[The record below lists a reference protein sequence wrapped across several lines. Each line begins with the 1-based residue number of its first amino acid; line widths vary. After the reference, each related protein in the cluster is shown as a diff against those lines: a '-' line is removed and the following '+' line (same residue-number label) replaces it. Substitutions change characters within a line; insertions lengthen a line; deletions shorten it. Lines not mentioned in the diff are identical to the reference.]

1 AIRPRGVRGGQD
13 ATRRTWLTA
22 TQNLLRFAL
31 RCVTIFQIQWQC
43 QLHEEK
49 RRAVSRNGFE
59 TPFLIMKVVNPLL
72 ERCFEL
78 IELLAEEPRAFRLGA
93 ISERL
98 GLQKGAVH
106 RLLSALCSMGWVE
119 QEPETGFYRLTLRL
133 AIMGQRVLLA
143 TRIPDLTRPI
153 LQKLADE
160 SQELVR
166 MAIVEGERLSWV
178 AFVQGRRTGLI
189 YQPEMIGRVPLPV
202 TANGKAWLSTLPIQE
217 AMRIAR
223 EEGLPPPGRFGPRA
237 IQSIEALAAALDET
251 RARGW
256 GMSYEEA
263 ERGIA
268 AIAAPIRP
276 SGPNTP
282 AVATCSVAGPLMRF
296 GAEDI
301 VRNATLVM
309 QAANEIAAIWPLR
322 SPQTHTA

>member
-1 AIRPRGVRGGQD
+1 
-13 ATRRTWLTA
+13 
-22 TQNLLRFAL
+22 
-31 RCVTIFQIQWQC
+31 
-43 QLHEEK
+43 
-49 RRAVSRNGFE
+49 
-59 TPFLIMKVVNPLL
+59 MKVVNPLL
-72 ERCFEL
+72 ERCFQL
-78 IELLAEEPRAFRLGA
+78 IEFLAEEPRAYRLGV

-98 GLQKGAVH
+98 GLQKGAAH
-106 RLLSALCSMGWVE
+106 RLLAALCDMGWVE

-143 TRIPDLTRPI
+143 TRIPDLTRPV
-153 LQKLADE
+153 LQKLAE
-160 SQELVR
+160 ETQELVR

-178 AFVQGRRTGLI
+178 VFVQGRRTGLI
-189 YQPEMIGRVPLPV
+189 YQPEMIGRAPLTV
-202 TANGKAWLSTLPIQE
+202 TSHGKAWLSTLLPDE
-217 AMRIAR
+217 AMRIVR
-223 EEGLPPPGRFGPRA
+223 EEGFPPPGRYGPRA
-237 IQSIEALAAALDET
+237 IQSIDAFAAAVDET

-256 GMSYEEA
+256 GMSYEEG

-296 GAEDI
+296 GADDI

-322 SPQTHTA
+322 SAQTHTDLAAASQWHGEIRVAS

>member
-1 AIRPRGVRGGQD
+1 
-13 ATRRTWLTA
+13 
-22 TQNLLRFAL
+22 
-31 RCVTIFQIQWQC
+31 
-43 QLHEEK
+43 
-49 RRAVSRNGFE
+49 
-59 TPFLIMKVVNPLL
+59 MKVVNPLL

-78 IELLAEEPRAFRLGA
+78 IEFLAEEPRAYRLGA

-106 RLLSALCSMGWVE
+106 RLLAALCSMGWVE
-119 QEPETGFYRLTLRL
+119 QEPDTGFYRLTLRL
-133 AIMGQRVLLA
+133 PIMGQRVLLA
-143 TRIPDLTRPI
+143 THIPDLTRPI
-153 LQKLADE
+153 LQKLAEE

-189 YQPEMIGRVPLPV
+189 YQPEMIGRVPLTV
-202 TANGKAWLSTLPIQE
+202 TSHGKAWLSTLPPEE
-217 AMRIAR
+217 AMRIVR
-223 EEGLPPPGRFGPRA
+223 EEGFPPPGRYGPRA
-237 IQSIEALAAALDET
+237 IQSMDAFAAALDET

-256 GMSYEEA
+256 GMSYEEG

-301 VRNATLVM
+301 VRNASLVM
-309 QAANEIAAIWPLR
+309 EAANEIAAIWPLR
-322 SPQTHTA
+322 STQMQMDVAAA

>member
-1 AIRPRGVRGGQD
+1 
-13 ATRRTWLTA
+13 
-22 TQNLLRFAL
+22 
-31 RCVTIFQIQWQC
+31 
-43 QLHEEK
+43 
-49 RRAVSRNGFE
+49 
-59 TPFLIMKVVNPLL
+59 
-72 ERCFEL
+72 
-78 IELLAEEPRAFRLGA
+78 
-93 ISERL
+93 
-98 GLQKGAVH
+98 
-106 RLLSALCSMGWVE
+106 MGWVE

-153 LQKLADE
+153 LQKLAEE

-178 AFVQGRRTGLI
+178 TFVQGRRTGLI
-189 YQPEMIGRVPLPV
+189 YQPEMIGRAPLTV
-202 TANGKAWLSTLPIQE
+202 TSHGKAWLSTLPPEE
-217 AMRIAR
+217 AMRIVH
-223 EEGLPPPGRFGPRA
+223 EEGFPPPGRYGPRA
-237 IQSIEALAAALDET
+237 IQSMDAFAAALDET

-256 GMSYEEA
+256 GMSYEEG

-276 SGPNTP
+276 FGPNTP

-301 VRNATLVM
+301 VRNASLVM

-322 SPQTHTA
+322 NAHTERDLAIPSQVPDEIAVAS

>member
-1 AIRPRGVRGGQD
+1 
-13 ATRRTWLTA
+13 
-22 TQNLLRFAL
+22 
-31 RCVTIFQIQWQC
+31 
-43 QLHEEK
+43 
-49 RRAVSRNGFE
+49 
-59 TPFLIMKVVNPLL
+59 MKVVNPLL

-78 IELLAEEPRAFRLGA
+78 IEFLAEEPRAYRLGA

-106 RLLSALCSMGWVE
+106 RLLAALCSMGWVE

-143 TRIPDLTRPI
+143 TRIPDLTRPV
-153 LQKLADE
+153 LQKLAE
-160 SQELVR
+160 ETQELVR

-178 AFVQGRRTGLI
+178 VFVQGRRTGLI
-189 YQPEMIGRVPLPV
+189 YQPEMIGRAPLTV
-202 TANGKAWLSTLPIQE
+202 TSHGKAWLSTLPPEE
-217 AMRIAR
+217 AMRIVR
-223 EEGLPPPGRFGPRA
+223 EEGFPPPGRYGPRA
-237 IQSIEALAAALDET
+237 IQSIDAFAAAVDET

-256 GMSYEEA
+256 GMSYEEG

-276 SGPNTP
+276 FGPNTP

-301 VRNATLVM
+301 VRNASLVM

-322 SPQTHTA
+322 SAQTHTDLAAASQLHDEIRVAS

>member
-1 AIRPRGVRGGQD
+1 
-13 ATRRTWLTA
+13 
-22 TQNLLRFAL
+22 
-31 RCVTIFQIQWQC
+31 
-43 QLHEEK
+43 
-49 RRAVSRNGFE
+49 
-59 TPFLIMKVVNPLL
+59 MKVVNPLL
-72 ERCFEL
+72 ERCFQL
-78 IELLAEEPRAFRLGA
+78 IEFLAEEPRAYRLGV

-98 GLQKGAVH
+98 GLQKGAAH
-106 RLLSALCSMGWVE
+106 RLLAALCDMGWVE

-143 TRIPDLTRPI
+143 TRIPDLTRPV
-153 LQKLADE
+153 LQKLAE
-160 SQELVR
+160 ETQELVR

-178 AFVQGRRTGLI
+178 VFVQGRRTGLV
-189 YQPEMIGRVPLPV
+189 YQPEMIGRVPLTV
-202 TANGKAWLSTLPIQE
+202 TSHGKAWLSTLPPE
-217 AMRIAR
+217 DAMRIVR
-223 EEGLPPPGRFGPRA
+223 EEGFPPPGRYGPRA
-237 IQSIEALAAALDET
+237 IQSIDAFAAAVEET

-256 GMSYEEA
+256 GMSYEEG

-268 AIAAPIRP
+268 AVAAPIRP

-322 SPQTHTA
+322 PTQTDTDIAAASPWHGELRVAS

>member
-1 AIRPRGVRGGQD
+1 
-13 ATRRTWLTA
+13 
-22 TQNLLRFAL
+22 
-31 RCVTIFQIQWQC
+31 
-43 QLHEEK
+43 
-49 RRAVSRNGFE
+49 
-59 TPFLIMKVVNPLL
+59 MKVVNSLL
-72 ERCFEL
+72 ERCFQL

-178 AFVQGRRTGLI
+178 TFVQGRRTGLI
-189 YQPEMIGRVPLPV
+189 YQPEMIGRAPLTV
-202 TANGKAWLSTLPIQE
+202 TSHGKAWLSTLPPEE
-217 AMRIAR
+217 AMRIVR
-223 EEGLPPPGRFGPRA
+223 EEGFPPLGRYGPRA
-237 IQSIEALAAALDET
+237 IQSIEAFAAAVDET

-256 GMSYEEA
+256 GMSYEEG
-263 ERGIA
+263 ERG
-268 AIAAPIRP
+268 IAAPIRP
-276 SGPNTP
+276 FGPDTP

-296 GAEDI
+296 GADDI
-301 VRNATLVM
+301 VRHASLVM

-322 SPQTHTA
+322 SAQTESDLALASKLRDELAVAAS

>member
-1 AIRPRGVRGGQD
+1 
-13 ATRRTWLTA
+13 
-22 TQNLLRFAL
+22 
-31 RCVTIFQIQWQC
+31 
-43 QLHEEK
+43 
-49 RRAVSRNGFE
+49 
-59 TPFLIMKVVNPLL
+59 MKVVNPLL
-72 ERCFEL
+72 ERCFQL
-78 IELLAEEPRAFRLGA
+78 IEFLAEEPRAYRLGV

-106 RLLSALCSMGWVE
+106 RLLAALCSMGWVE

-153 LQKLADE
+153 LQKLAEE

-178 AFVQGRRTGLI
+178 VFVQGRRTGLI
-189 YQPEMIGRVPLPV
+189 YQPEMIGRVPLTV
-202 TANGKAWLSTLPIQE
+202 TSHGKAWLSTLPPEE
-217 AMRIAR
+217 AMRIVR
-223 EEGLPPPGRFGPRA
+223 EEGFPPPGRYGPRA
-237 IQSIEALAAALDET
+237 IQSMDAFAAALDET

-256 GMSYEEA
+256 GMSYEEG

-301 VRNATLVM
+301 VRNASLVM
-309 QAANEIAAIWPLR
+309 EAANEIAAIWPLR
-322 SPQTHTA
+322 STQMQMDVAAA

>member
-1 AIRPRGVRGGQD
+1 
-13 ATRRTWLTA
+13 
-22 TQNLLRFAL
+22 
-31 RCVTIFQIQWQC
+31 
-43 QLHEEK
+43 
-49 RRAVSRNGFE
+49 
-59 TPFLIMKVVNPLL
+59 
-72 ERCFEL
+72 
-78 IELLAEEPRAFRLGA
+78 
-93 ISERL
+93 
-98 GLQKGAVH
+98 
-106 RLLSALCSMGWVE
+106 MGWVE

-153 LQKLADE
+153 LQKLAEE

-178 AFVQGRRTGLI
+178 VFVQGRRTGLI
-189 YQPEMIGRVPLPV
+189 YQPEMIGRAPL
-202 TANGKAWLSTLPIQE
+202 TITSHGKAWLSTLPPDE
-217 AMRIAR
+217 AMRIVR
-223 EEGLPPPGRFGPRA
+223 EEGFPPPGRYGPRA
-237 IQSIEALAAALDET
+237 IQSIDAFAAALDET

-256 GMSYEEA
+256 GMSYEEG

-276 SGPNTP
+276 FGPNTP

-322 SPQTHTA
+322 SAQTHTDLAAASQLHGEIRVAS

>member
-1 AIRPRGVRGGQD
+1 
-13 ATRRTWLTA
+13 
-22 TQNLLRFAL
+22 
-31 RCVTIFQIQWQC
+31 
-43 QLHEEK
+43 
-49 RRAVSRNGFE
+49 
-59 TPFLIMKVVNPLL
+59 MKVVNPLL
-72 ERCFEL
+72 ERCFQL

-119 QEPETGFYRLTLRL
+119 PEPETGFYRLTLRL
-133 AIMGQRVLLA
+133 AVMGQRVLLA
-143 TRIPDLTRPI
+143 TRIPDPTRPI

-189 YQPEMIGRVPLPV
+189 YQPEMIGRVRLPV
-202 TANGKAWLSTLPIQE
+202 TANGKAWLSTLPIDE

-268 AIAAPIRP
+268 AIRP
-276 SGPNTP
+276 SGPNNP
-282 AVATCSVAGPLMRF
+282 AVATCSVAGPVMRF
-296 GAEDI
+296 GADDI
-301 VRNATLVM
+301 VRHASLVM

-322 SPQTHTA
+322 SAQTERDLAVASQLRDEIAFAL